1 MAKLA
6 ALIAA
11 AGMGSRSG
19 LKFPKTLFLIKNR
32 SILSRIFNAIH
43 KYDSKPTIIVSPY
56 GKGLI
61 KEHINFLNL
70 NAYYAVQQSP
80 KGMGDAVLQMQSS
93 PAYLKASH
101 ILLIWGDIPF
111 LQQETLSKLIDSH
124 FEHNNDFTFPTLQ
137 TDSAYTIVQRD
148 NHDQVKK
155 VIETRENLNFKV
167 ELGERDIGVFLFKKD
182 LIFNILNEDLPN
194 KYSKETKEHGF
205 LYIIEHLVDRGY
217 KVEALNCATALD
229 SVSLNSIKDVSEY
242 L

>member
-1 MAKLA
+1 MPKLA

-43 KYDSKPTIIVSPY
+43 KFDSKPTIIASPY
-56 GKGLI
+56 GHSLI
-61 KEHINFLNL
+61 KEHIDSLNL
-70 NAYYAVQQSP
+70 NAYFAIQQSP
-80 KGMGDAVLQMQSS
+80 KGMGDAVLQMRSS
-93 PAYLKASH
+93 QAYFKAGH

-111 LQQETLSKLIDSH
+111 LQQETLNKLIDYH

-137 TDSAYTIVQRD
+137 TESAYTIVQRD
-148 NHDQVKK
+148 KHHQVKK

-167 ELGERDIGVFLFKKD
+167 ESGERDIGVFLFKKD
-182 LIFNILNEDLPN
+182 LIFNILNEDLSN
-194 KYSKETKEHGF
+194 KYSQATKEHGF

-217 KVEALNCATALD
+217 KVEALSCATALD